1 MKKILLTL
9 ARWFHVDLTEIKYV
23 EVIKEVEVPVERI
36 VEKQIAFEGTVEGDV
51 TVIGNLVVEGSLDVS
66 GGVSC
71 LSLTALTTAAANNI
85 KLKERRRNAKGQF
98 VKEE

>member
-36 VEKQIAFEGTVEGDV
+36 VEKQIALEGTVEGDL
-51 TVIGNLVVEGSLDVS
+51 TVEGNLLVNGSLNVS
-66 GGVSC
+66 GGCSC
-71 LSLTALTTAAANNI
+71 LCASEQAKTR
-85 KLKERRRNAKGQF
+85 KRNAKGQF
-98 VKEE
+98 VKER